1 MNTKN
6 LWIAALI
13 GAVVTTFFANFPVI
27 NIVNCLVCLPFWGGP
42 LLAVWFYKRQ
52 TGSMSMNQ
60 AIYVGLLAG
69 FLAGVL
75 GFLFSLVGMAGA
87 AGLVNQMQ
95 RYLPADQVPPALFT
109 GATALLFTLMGVIT
123 NIIFGL
129 IGGMVGGAIWQD
141 KVPAVT
147 NTPNQ

>member
-1 MNTKN
+1 MNTKH
-6 LWIAALI
+6 LWIASLI
-13 GAVVTTFFANFPVI
+13 GAVVTTFFANFPII
-27 NIVNCLVCLPFWGGP
+27 NFVNCLVCLPFWGGP

-52 TGSMSMNQ
+52 SGTMTMNQ
-60 AIYVGLLAG
+60 GIYVGLLTG

-87 AGLVNQMQ
+87 AGLMNQLRQYM
-95 RYLPADQVPPALFT
+95 PPEQVPVLFT
-109 GATALLFTLMGVIT
+109 GATALMFTLMGVIT

-141 KVPAVT
+141 KAPAVT
-147 NTPNQ
+147 TTQNQ